1 MKLLYI
7 VEDFA
12 ENGGV
17 ERIVSQKANIFSS
30 QYNHDV
36 TIVSV
41 YRDSRKI
48 QYSINEN
55 VKFISLD
62 VPFANKEKGKFTTFY
77 SRLSIFIIAIRRLNR
92 VVSLVNPDIIFFTTT
107 LGALL
112 LPWCRTKARKIYE
125 SHTARRFTPFNHF
138 FFLTE
143 LKADAIVCLTDG
155 DANEYKIARRVEVIP
170 NFIDEPLYSVKDYSV
185 RKAIA
190 VGRLEWVKGFD
201 LLIDCWKELKKEHP
215 NWHLDIYGEGTMRA
229 ELQLQINRLELQDDV
244 KLCGRNENIMDVYP
258 HYSLHVMPS
267 RYEGQGI
274 ALIEAQ
280 ACALPSV
287 VTDYIYGASDIV
299 TSRFNGILVRQG
311 DKEAMVN
318 AILEMMDSEKLR
330 QEYGNNARIVAQ
342 KYAKDNIICKWVKLI
357 SSLQATNA
365 PSCTTP

>member
-17 ERIVSQKANIFSS
+17 ERIVSQKANIFST
-30 QYNHDV
+30 QYDHDV

-62 VPFANKEKGKFTTFY
+62 VPFANKEKGKLTTFY
-77 SRLSIFIIAIRRLNR
+77 SRLSTFIIAIRRLNR
-92 VVSLVNPDIIFFTTT
+92 VVRLVNPDIIFFTTT

-112 LPWCRTKARKIYE
+112 LPWCRTKAHKVYE
-125 SHTARRFTPFNHF
+125 SHTARRFTPFNRF

-143 LKADAIVCLTDG
+143 LKADVIVCLTDG

-170 NFIDEPLYSVKDYSV
+170 NFIDEPLYGVKDYSV

-201 LLIDCWKELKKEHP
+201 MLIDCWKNIAAEYP
-215 NWHLDIYGEGTMRA
+215 DWHLDIYGEGTFRA
-229 ELQLQINRLELQDDV
+229 ELQSQINRLELQDDV
-244 KLCGRNENIMDVYP
+244 TLCGRNENIMDVYP

-280 ACALPSV
+280 SCGLPSV
-287 VTDYIYGASDIV
+287 VFDFKYGAHDIV
-299 TSRFNGILVRQG
+299 TNGYNGMIVRQG
-311 DKEAMVN
+311 DKNEFVN
-318 AILEMMDSEKLR
+318 AIGTMMRSEKLR
-330 QEYGNNARIVAQ
+330 SQYGHNAIEVGMQYHKEKILLRWLELIRTV
-342 KYAKDNIICKWVKLI
+342 VK
-357 SSLQATNA
+357 
-365 PSCTTP
+365 